1 MCPVQV
7 VVFCV
12 LYTVLY
18 MSTESLLQA
27 QDVIYDKKK
36 ELLPR
41 RDWIIFSRRLISQG
55 QEDPLEEEMAANS
68 SILAWK
74 IPWTQKPGGLH
85 SVELQR
91 VRHGYD

>member
-1 MCPVQV
+1 MCLAYSVTYMHPVQV

-18 MSTESLLQA
+18 MSTVSLLQA

-41 RDWIIFSRRLISQG
+41 HDWIIFSRRLISQG
-55 QEDPLEEEMAANS
+55 QEDPLE
-68 SILAWK
+68 
-74 IPWTQKPGGLH
+74 
-85 SVELQR
+85 
-91 VRHGYD
+91 